1 MIYKMEMVL
10 QVLIAIAIPVITT
23 ILTTL
28 ARKALEYQ
36 IQKIEDEKT
45 RRLLLE
51 GTSLI
56 LDSVNYVQQTYVDNL
71 KSAGKF
77 DAAAQQHALEAA
89 KTRALD
95 LMQDDVYKV
104 LNNQYK
110 NINNYMDTIIE
121 SAIAKK
127 KEKSL

>member
-1 MIYKMEMVL
+1 MEMVL

>member
-1 MIYKMEMVL
+1 MEMVL

-23 ILTTL
+23 ILTAL
-28 ARKALEYQ
+28 ARKTLEHQ